1 MIKPT
6 KDSEF
11 LSKLPAVIFNLL
23 FFCYY
28 YFYLRTF
35 YAFKLNVL
43 RIFTVTLLLYIKD
56 DTDDMQTEKE
66 IQKKK
71 NSKKNKSKC
80 CKIKYLS
87 IK

>member
-23 FFCYY
+23 F
-28 YFYLRTF
+28 YFTF
-35 YAFKLNVL
+35 IYVLFIRKLNVL
-43 RIFTVTLLLYIKD
+43 RIFTVTLLLYIKN
-56 DTDDMQTEKE
+56 DTDDMQTKKE